1 MRQTQ
6 LIQCVQKEEGD
17 EFEFD
22 FDNQF
27 ESQQML
33 QTPDFCTTKQNEAV
47 HSQISYSNQIE
58 KTDQYGFKSQINS
71 KHDKD
76 IKTLNARVEKWR
88 QMINGFEKQNRQ
100 LIKERTRKGI
110 PDGLRVL
117 AWPLLA
123 DIKKAKEN
131 ASINQRINYSDF
143 LTKNEYKFE
152 HQIRLDVHR
161 TFPDNI
167 NFQDQT
173 VLSESL
179 VNVLKALSVAISD
192 MGYCQ
197 GLNFLT
203 AALIMVTNDDNAF
216 WILYRLMTHYNL
228 TAKYKNP
235 NSLYREFYILDNLIS
250 QYHPNTSKILK
261 RHNID
266 LFFFT
271 TEWFITMFSTAL
283 PINLFYRIF
292 EIFLIEGEKTL
303 FRCALTIIHYKEQK
317 LIQLNDFEEGLQ
329 FLKSYLDL
337 QLLDTNQFI
346 NIMLKNYKFS
356 KTIIQQ
362 LDIKYKKNQK

>member
-1 MRQTQ
+1 MRSTQ
-6 LIQCVQKEEGD
+6 FRQCIQKEEED
-17 EFEFD
+17 QIDCD
-22 FDNQF
+22 FDYQS
-27 ESQQML
+27 EPLQIL
-33 QTPDFCTTKQNEAV
+33 QTPDFCATKQNEA
-47 HSQISYSNQIE
+47 HSQVQYSYQIQQ
-58 KTDQYGFKSQINS
+58 TDQYGFKSQINCQ
-71 KHDKD
+71 HQKD
-76 IKTLNARVEKWR
+76 RKTLNARVEKWR
-88 QMINGFEKQNRQ
+88 QMINEFDKQNSQ
-100 LIKERTRKGI
+100 LIKQRTRKGI
-110 PDGLRVL
+110 PDGLRIL

-123 DIKKAKEN
+123 NIKKAKEQTN
-131 ASINQRINYSDF
+131 TTQKIKYSDF
-143 LTKNEYKFE
+143 LTKNEFKFE
-152 HQIRLDVHR
+152 HQIRLDVNR
-161 TFPDNI
+161 TFPDNV

-179 VNVLKALSVAISD
+179 VNVLKALSEAIPD

-203 AALIMVTNDDNAF
+203 AALIMVTNDENAF

-228 TAKYKNP
+228 TAKYKDP

-266 LFFFT
+266 LFYFT

-283 PINLFYRIF
+283 PINLFYRVF
-292 EIFLIEGEKTL
+292 EIFLIEGEKTI

-317 LIQLNDFEEGLQ
+317 LTQLNDFENGLQ
-329 FLKSYLDL
+329 FLKSNLDL
-337 QLLDTNQFI
+337 QQLDSNLFI
-346 NIMLKNYKFS
+346 NLMLTKYKFS